1 MSRSGEMNRRQF
13 LAKAFALGATAAWAP
28 AASARTLRAATPAID
43 THTHFYDPT
52 RPQGVPWPG
61 KENELLYRP
70 HLPEH
75 FLRVAA
81 PHGVVGTVVVE
92 ASPWAEDNQ
101 WVLDLAE
108 QNPFIVGYIGNL
120 QAGQLEFADHLKRF
134 SQNPLFRG
142 IRLGGSELEKNEK
155 DAAFQR
161 DLRRVADQ
169 NLTLD
174 LLGNGKMLPAVVRQA
189 RLLPNLRLILD
200 HLPFPEWDQDLGA
213 ARRALEEV
221 AKSPRVFIKVSDV
234 VRQQEGRA
242 VVDPVFYRPR
252 LDLLWELFGPDRV
265 LFASN
270 WPVSNRVAPYGV
282 VHGIVADY
290 LATKGPAAEE
300 RFFWRNSSAAY
311 DWLPRGKATGLG
323 KPGR

>member
-1 MSRSGEMNRRQF
+1 M
-13 LAKAFALGATAAWAP
+13 GATAALAP
-28 AASARTLRAATPAID
+28 DASAWAAGKEVSAID

-52 RPQGVPWPG
+52 RLEGIPWPNRN
-61 KENELLYRP
+61 NELLYRP

-75 FLRVAA
+75 FVKVAA

-92 ASPWAEDNQ
+92 ASPWVEDNQ

-108 QNPFIVGYIGNL
+108 KNPIIVGYIGNL
-120 QAGQLEFADHLKRF
+120 KVGQPEFPELLQRF

-142 IRLGGSELEKNEK
+142 LRLGGYELEKNEK
-155 DAAFQR
+155 DADFQK
-161 DLRRVADQ
+161 DIRRLAGQ

-189 RLLPNLRLILD
+189 RLLPNLRLVLD
-200 HLPFPEWDQDLGA
+200 HLPFPEWDQDLGV
-213 ARRALEEV
+213 ARRALEEI
-221 AKSPRVFIKVSDV
+221 AKSPRVYIKVSDV
-234 VRQQEGRA
+234 VRQNEGK
-242 VVDPVFYRPR
+242 VVEDPEFYRPG

-270 WPVSNRVAPYGV
+270 WPVSNRVAPYATVYGV
-282 VHGIVADY
+282 VSDY
-290 LATKGPAAEE
+290 VTKKGPTAAGK
-300 RFFWRNSSAAY
+300 FFWKNSLAAY
-311 DWLPRGKATGLG
+311 DWLPRGKAVNLV